1 MARKKHLLEDN
12 GGFSS
17 SDDDEPH
24 RDDERSKGRR
34 KRTKDESIYGS
45 FYDWGSE
52 DEGSTSKSGGGSRSQ
67 ARKRAGFAF
76 VPAASTSTQQKKQS
90 STLARDSGDED
101 MNDESD
107 ADDDDNDSR
116 DGMDVDNASDDGDED
131 DEDEDDQE
139 SRRAREAAFRAQR
152 QRDQDE
158 VDAYEDRV
166 QRPQMGAKQGIG
178 LGGASASL
186 HEQDSPM
193 DSPSSPNS
201 TPSRNKAMAAS
212 IRAGLGLSAD
222 TGASTPTD
230 GTPRRSTHHGSMSF
244 FKNRV
249 GLAEAGSAPG
259 SPSPRPSSPASISS
273 PRRDVP
279 MVAPVKVDKDYGA
292 FSAKGSGFGL
302 KMLEKMGWK
311 KGYGLG
317 AGGSGI
323 VEPIQ
328 TKLRPVKMGIGFKG
342 FKEKT
347 DQTVAEE
354 KRRGVVHS
362 SDEDEK
368 ATKKASKDDRKEQPK
383 ADGWKK
389 SSSQGSRKAPKVEY
403 KTAEEIQLEIE
414 SADMPMAAAQPQKI
428 LDMTGK
434 TVRELTSASQIRST
448 IPFEHELFP
457 ELRHNTQLMADI
469 STTDL
474 EQLARSQKNDHVRQK
489 VLEAESERMQKLVAQ
504 DVLNIERMD
513 NVLAITDKCCQIA
526 DEIRQATS
534 DTTGAA
540 SVEIKED
547 YIITAFQEPFDL
559 LSGLY
564 FAEYQLYQLDQLVIA
579 VIQDSFKALLRD
591 WDVLK
596 NPTLGAGLFQRWRK
610 LLRQSKV
617 LYSDNGVAARFF
629 GSRPPEPEP
638 MTAYESL
645 LNHQWLPKVRSALN
659 NEWNPRDCDPV
670 IRLLEAWS
678 SPLLPAFIHDNI
690 ITQLI
695 IPKLKREVE
704 QWTARDPVMLHTW
717 IHPWLPV
724 LEESRLEQELYGDI
738 RRKLANGLSGWNI
751 LDPSGLHVVGRWK
764 GVFND
769 TDMEALL
776 QKSVLPKLVEGL
788 QMLEINPRNQ
798 QMEIFMAV
806 LQWHE
811 VFPTAT
817 FSSLMWHQVLQLW
830 LAHPSTTD
838 MEQVFQWYQWW
849 KSQFPPELVQ
859 DTGIAAAFRQG
870 LDMIN
875 QGLN

>member
-1 MARKKHLLEDN
+1 MVREKRPSLDN
-12 GGFSS
+12 DGPQ
-17 SDDDEPH
+17 D
-24 RDDERSKGRR
+24 KGP
-34 KRTKDESIYGS
+34 
-45 FYDWGSE
+45 
-52 DEGSTSKSGGGSRSQ
+52 
-67 ARKRAGFAF
+67 KRAKMLPTVTPVE
-76 VPAASTSTQQKKQS
+76 VP
-90 STLARDSGDED
+90 
-101 MNDESD
+101 
-107 ADDDDNDSR
+107 
-116 DGMDVDNASDDGDED
+116 
-131 DEDEDDQE
+131 
-139 SRRAREAAFRAQR
+139 
-152 QRDQDE
+152 
-158 VDAYEDRV
+158 
-166 QRPQMGAKQGIG
+166 
-178 LGGASASL
+178 
-186 HEQDSPM
+186 
-193 DSPSSPNS
+193 
-201 TPSRNKAMAAS
+201 
-212 IRAGLGLSAD
+212 
-222 TGASTPTD
+222 
-230 GTPRRSTHHGSMSF
+230 
-244 FKNRV
+244 
-249 GLAEAGSAPG
+249 
-259 SPSPRPSSPASISS
+259 
-273 PRRDVP
+273 
-279 MVAPVKVDKDYGA
+279 KDYAA
-292 FSAKGSGFGL
+292 FSANGSGFGL
-302 KMLEKMGWK
+302 RMLEKMGWRM
-311 KGYGLG
+311 GNGLG
-317 AGGSGI
+317 VGGVGI

-328 TKLRPVKMGIGFKG
+328 AKLRPMKTGIGFNA
-342 FKEKT
+342 FREKT
-347 DQTVAEE
+347 DQVIAEE
-354 KRRGVVHS
+354 RRRGI
-362 SDEDEK
+362 
-368 ATKKASKDDRKEQPK
+368 
-383 ADGWKK
+383 GI
-389 SSSQGSRKAPKVEY
+389 SSQEDDKENKQTSSGDNKKQPPNAVGQQKSGGLGSKLKVSY
-403 KTAEEIQLEIE
+403 KTAAEIQHETE
-414 SADMPMAAAQPQKI
+414 SGMPMALVQSQKI
-428 LDMTGK
+428 LDLTRK
-434 TVRELTSASQIRST
+434 TVRE
-448 IPFEHELFP
+448 HEQFP
-457 ELRHNTQLMADI
+457 ELHHNLQHLVDI
-469 STTDL
+469 STLDL
-474 EQLARSQKNDHVRQK
+474 EQLARSKKADHARLK
-489 VLEAESERMQKLVAQ
+489 VLEAERERMQSLVAQ
-504 DVLNIERMD
+504 DNLNIERMD
-513 NVLAITDKCCQIA
+513 SVLAITDKCCQIA
-526 DEIRQATS
+526 DETS

-540 SVEIKED
+540 AVEIKED
-547 YIITAFQEPFDL
+547 HIITAFQEPFDL

-629 GSRPPEPEP
+629 GSRPPEPEQ

-738 RRKLANGLSGWNI
+738 RRKLANGLSGWNV

-817 FSSLMWHQVLQLW
+817 FSSLMVNEFFPKWHQVLQLW

-849 KSQFPPELVQ
+849 KSQFPLELVQ
-859 DTGIAAAFRQG
+859 DAGIAAAFRQG
-870 LDMIN
+870 LDMVN